1 MTAGEVV
8 SEGFGAPVCPDV
20 LSTTSQGLRPF
31 QIDPQASWPTQL
43 QAMLTRRY
51 LTQTPVIEDYGCN
64 GESTAAGL
72 VRLRRVLPASQA
84 QIMLLLEGANDIV
97 SGPSAIGAAIANLD
111 SMVNYAKGRGLKVV
125 IATLPPENPSAPTTS
140 GNCSARYQAWQS
152 VAPFN
157 VSLKSMAA
165 QENIPVADIFQA
177 LNSNVSTYIDCD
189 GLHPT
194 PAGYEAMAKTF
205 YDVVAKNFEA
215 PSTTTAFPSFAP
227 HVDRVRRR

>member
-8 SEGFGAPVCPDV
+8 SEGFGAAVCPDL
-20 LSTTSQGLRPF
+20 LSTTSQVPRPF

-72 VRLRRVLPASQA
+72 VRLRRILPTSQA
-84 QIMLLLEGANDIV
+84 QVMLLLEGANDIV
-97 SGPSAIGAAIANLD
+97 SGTSAIAAAVANLD
-111 SMVNYAKGRGLKVV
+111 SMVNYARGRGLRVV
-125 IATLPPENPSAPTTS
+125 VATLPPENPSAPTSS

-157 VSLKSMAA
+157 TALK
-165 QENIPVADIFQA
+165 
-177 LNSNVSTYIDCD
+177 
-189 GLHPT
+189 
-194 PAGYEAMAKTF
+194 
-205 YDVVAKNFEA
+205 
-215 PSTTTAFPSFAP
+215 
-227 HVDRVRRR
+227 